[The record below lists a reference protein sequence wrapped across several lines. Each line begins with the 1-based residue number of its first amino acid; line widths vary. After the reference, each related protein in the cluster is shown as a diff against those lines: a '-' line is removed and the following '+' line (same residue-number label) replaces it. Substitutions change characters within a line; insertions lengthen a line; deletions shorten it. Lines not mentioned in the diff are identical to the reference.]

1 MNMVNRAY
9 NPTYWEGRDQTLE
22 GLMFMASPGKK
33 VHLIP
38 LQPTK
43 AKPSFSSLSLQQC
56 VNLKLQTK
64 LAWT

>member
-1 MNMVNRAY
+1 
-9 NPTYWEGRDQTLE
+9 
-22 GLMFMASPGKK
+22 MFMASPGKK